1 MSGCLR
7 LSSIERILLR
17 GGIMTNRSISI
28 TLSLII
34 GSLTFSGIAFAH
46 GTEKHSNMVPAD
58 AQMKKLHAIMPMF
71 SLASAA
77 LETALEKGDV
87 TVVETEAEK
96 IIAAIPDLK
105 KSKPHKNIKQR
116 KKFVEF
122 AATLEETINYT
133 AALAKQGDFVG
144 AKAAFKNAE
153 ITCAACHAK
162 FRD

>member
-1 MSGCLR
+1 M
-7 LSSIERILLR
+7 
-17 GGIMTNRSISI
+17 
-28 TLSLII
+28 

-58 AQMKKLHAIMPMF
+58 AQMKKLHTMMPMF

-87 TVVETEAEK
+87 TVVEAEAEK

-105 KSKPHKNIKQR
+105 KSKSHKNIKQR
-116 KKFVEF
+116 KKFVAF
-122 AATLEETINYT
+122 AATLEETITFT
-133 AALAKQGDFVG
+133 ASLAKQGDFAG

-153 ITCAACHAK
+153 KTCAACHAK